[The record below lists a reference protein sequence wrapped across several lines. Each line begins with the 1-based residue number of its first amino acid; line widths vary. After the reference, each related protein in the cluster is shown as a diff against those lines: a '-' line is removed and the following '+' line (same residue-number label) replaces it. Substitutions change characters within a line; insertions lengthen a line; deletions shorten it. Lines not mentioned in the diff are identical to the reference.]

1 MSSDSFRVILGIR
14 FFAGPAD
21 EAVQLGLRGG
31 LVVVPSAPVL
41 VTMTEDPQTRRALVE
56 SKLALTDSGL
66 MVILWNFIRR
76 DRVKRVSGL
85 EYLHLILKEPALSQ
99 PGATFWIMPNQTA
112 LARCLAWLTRG
123 GYPIAEENF
132 YIAPF
137 YGKGTIRDEA
147 LLEKISRLKPQHI
160 FTAVGGGVQERLGYY
175 LQENLVFTPGI
186 HCIGA
191 AIGFLS
197 GDQVHIPLWADA
209 WRIGWL
215 FRCFAAPRLFIPRY
229 MRALR
234 LIPILLKYR
243 EKMPPPRGSASS
255 Q

>member
-1 MSSDSFRVILGIR
+1 MSSESFRVILGLR

-41 VTMTEDPQTRRALVE
+41 VTMVEDPQTRLALLE

-76 DRVKRVSGL
+76 DHVKRVSGL
-85 EYLHLILKEPALSQ
+85 EYLHLILKQPALSE
-99 PGATFWIMPNQTA
+99 PGATFWIMPNQAA
-112 LARCLAWLTRG
+112 LSRCLAWLSG
-123 GYPIAEENF
+123 QGHPIKEENF
-132 YIAPF
+132 YVAPF
-137 YGKGTIRDEA
+137 YGKGTIRDDA
-147 LLEKISRLKPQHI
+147 LLETISRLEPPHI

-175 LQENLVFTPGI
+175 LQENLAFNPGI

-197 GDQVHIPLWADA
+197 GDQVRIPLWADA

-215 FRCFAAPRLFIPRY
+215 FRCFAAPRTFIPRY
-229 MRALR
+229 LRALR
-234 LIPILLKYR
+234 LIPLLLKYR
-243 EKMPPPRGSASS
+243 EKLPPPTS
-255 Q
+255 